1 MNTDKTLFDFKEIDQ
16 EGLATLH
23 AIEDAKAFNGW
34 MYQTIK
40 PFCKG
45 NILEVG
51 SGIGN
56 ISECFL
62 ADGFDITLSD
72 IRSNY
77 CDALKS
83 KFADEQN
90 LKGIINFDL
99 VAPNFEQQ
107 NAHLLGTFDTVFA
120 LNVVEHILDDGLALA
135 NCRKLLRTGGNLVIL
150 VPAYQFLYNRFD
162 EELDH
167 YRRYT
172 QKSLNLI
179 FEQNQFQIIHQQ
191 YFNFMGIF
199 GWFVSGKLQHH
210 KTIPPAQMAL
220 YNYLVPIFKII
231 DKLLFNKVGLSVIA
245 VGRK

>member
-1 MNTDKTLFDFKEIDQ
+1 MDTNNAAFDFKEIDP
-16 EGLATLH
+16 EGMATLH
-23 AIEDAKAFNGW
+23 AIEEAKAFNNW

-40 PFCKG
+40 PYCKG
-45 NILEVG
+45 NVLEVG

-72 IRSNY
+72 IRENY
-77 CDALKS
+77 CEALKN
-83 KFADEQN
+83 KFPSQSN
-90 LKGIINFDL
+90 LKGIIVLDL

-107 NAHLLGTFDTVFA
+107 YAHLLDNFDTVFA
-120 LNVVEHILDDGLALA
+120 LNVVEHIFDDALALA
-135 NCRKLLRTGGNLVIL
+135 NCRKLLRKGGNLVIL

-172 QKSLNLI
+172 QKTLNAI
-179 FEQNQFQIIHQQ
+179 FTQNQLPIIHQQ
-191 YFNFMGIF
+191 YFNFMGMF

-210 KTIPPAQMAL
+210 KTIPPGQMAL
-220 YNYLVPIFKII
+220 YNYLVPIFKVI
-231 DKLLFNKVGLSVIA
+231 DKLVFNKVGLSVIA
-245 VGRK
+245 VGQK